1 MAGGPVLDEH
11 VEGGLGL
18 WEQDGTPRRAE
29 QSRAER
35 GELAQAPVLWWLS
48 RPAGRPGALWAE
60 RW

>member
-18 WEQDGTPRRAE
+18 WEQDGAPRRAE
-29 QSRAER
+29 QSGASWHRP
-35 GELAQAPVLWWLS
+35 PVLWWLS